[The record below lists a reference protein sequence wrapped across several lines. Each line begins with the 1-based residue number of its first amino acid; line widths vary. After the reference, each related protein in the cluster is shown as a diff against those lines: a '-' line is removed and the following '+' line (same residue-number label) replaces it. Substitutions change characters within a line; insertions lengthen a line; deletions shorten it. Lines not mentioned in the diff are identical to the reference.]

1 TDEQVRV
8 LLDPIGH
15 GEEDVCVL
23 LRCRRPPRHRCSSG
37 RDHGGIDVGSGVFGH
52 PAMGVPSAGSTIV
65 VVPDDEPSPAPTN
78 ASSMKWVSG
87 GNSAAVTSG
96 LVDASRTI
104 VGSVVTVMVAS
115 ASPV

>member
-1 TDEQVRV
+1 
-8 LLDPIGH
+8 
-15 GEEDVCVL
+15 
-23 LRCRRPPRHRCSSG
+23 
-37 RDHGGIDVGSGVFGH
+37 
-52 PAMGVPSAGSTIV
+52 MGVPSAGSTIV

-115 ASPV
+115 ASSVRLLGAAEYNRQDVIALSGQMTATQ